1 MKPET
6 KKTVVNVAKIVLNV
20 LFYSVIVLLITFS
33 IANMKLKQKD
43 DIANVFGYGFTTVLT
58 DSMDG
63 GELNSFTVDDIVFV
77 KLLDDQS
84 RAKLDKEDVITYF
97 SMDIPGLGVQGLI
110 THRIK
115 EVIVIDGE
123 TFFITR
129 GDKKVLQ
136 DGVLVDAPDDAP
148 IHISEA
154 LAQYQS
160 KWVGA
165 GGTLKYLQ
173 TPSGFALFVILPV
186 VILLVFEGVI
196 LVRNVVKLNNEK
208 LEKKYSI
215 HKEQKVFDIEAEKEK
230 IRQQVLE
237 ELKKESQDK

>member
-6 KKTVVNVAKIVLNV
+6 KKTVIKVGKISLNV
-20 LFYSVIVLLITFS
+20 LFYFVIVLLITFS
-33 IANMKLKQKD
+33 IANMQLKKKD
-43 DIANVFGYGFTTVLT
+43 DIANIFGNGFTTVLT

-63 GELNSFTVDDIVFV
+63 EESDSFTVDDIVFV
-77 KLLDDQS
+77 KLLNDQS
-84 RAKLDKEDVITYF
+84 RTDLKVGDIITYF
-97 SMDIPGLGVQGLI
+97 SMEIPGLGIQGLI
-110 THRIK
+110 THRIS
-115 EVIVIDGE
+115 EIIVIEGE
-123 TFFITR
+123 TFLITK
-129 GDKKVLQ
+129 GDKV
-136 DGVLVDAPDDAP
+136 GAPDDAP

-186 VILLVFEGVI
+186 ILILIFEGI
-196 LVRNVVKLNNEK
+196 MLVRNVIMLNNEK
-208 LEKKYSI
+208 LEKKFAI
-215 HKEQKVFDIEAEKEK
+215 NKQQNVFDVEAEKEK

-237 ELKKESQDK
+237 EMKKESQDK

>member
-6 KKTVVNVAKIVLNV
+6 KKTVIKVGKIILNV
-20 LFYSVIVLLITFS
+20 LFYSVIILLITFS
-33 IANMKLKQKD
+33 IANMQLKKKD
-43 DIANVFGYGFTTVLT
+43 DIANVFGNGFTTVLT

-63 GELNSFTVDDIVFV
+63 EESDSFTVDDIVFV
-77 KLLDDQS
+77 KLLNDES
-84 RAKLDKEDVITYF
+84 RAKLEVGDIITYF

-110 THRIK
+110 THRIS
-115 EVIVIDGE
+115 EIIVIEGE
-123 TFFITR
+123 TFFITK
-129 GDKKVLQ
+129 GDKA
-136 DGVLVDAPDDAP
+136 GATDDAP

-165 GGTLKYLQ
+165 GGALKYLQ

-186 VILLVFEGVI
+186 IIMLVFEGI
-196 LVRNVVKLNNEK
+196 MLVRNVIRLNNEK
-208 LEKKYSI
+208 LEKKFAI
-215 HKEQKVFDIEAEKEK
+215 NKDQAVFDVEAEKEK

>member
-6 KKTVVNVAKIVLNV
+6 KLTVIKVGKIILNV
-20 LFYSVIVLLITFS
+20 LFYSVIVLLISFS
-33 IANMKLKQKD
+33 IANMQLKEKD
-43 DIANVFGYGFTTVLT
+43 DIANIFGNGFTTVLT

-63 GELNSFTVDDIVFV
+63 EEEDSFTVEDIVFV
-77 KLLDDQS
+77 KLLDDES
-84 RAKLDKEDVITYF
+84 RAELEVGDIITYF

-110 THRIK
+110 THRITEIITIEN
-115 EVIVIDGE
+115 EV
-123 TFFITR
+123 FFITK
-129 GDKKVLQ
+129 GDK
-136 DGVLVDAPDDAP
+136 DGAPDDDP

-165 GGTLKYLQ
+165 GGALKYLQ

-186 VILLVFEGVI
+186 IFLLVFEGI
-196 LVRNVVKLNNEK
+196 LLVRNVIRLNNEK
-208 LEKKYSI
+208 LEKKFAVN
-215 HKEQKVFDIEAEKEK
+215 KEQTVFDVEAEKEK

-237 ELKKESQDK
+237 ELKKENQDK